1 MTSQRADALKKRVE
15 KQQRVYEETILPLL
29 QMHLLCGVLLL
40 DALVLGHSWSA
51 LNKEWEEWKIK
62 HGKVY
67 DNQTE
72 IVFRRAVW
80 EKNTQLVL
88 RHNQEASAGKQS
100 FTMGLN
106 HLADMTSEEINE
118 KLNGLK
124 REEPIHFRNGTFKG
138 VSGLSMPQSV
148 DWRKNGLVS
157 PVQNQGLCGSCWA
170 FSSLGALEGQM
181 KKRTGVLVPLS
192 PQNLVDCSTNDG
204 NHGCR
209 GGYISKSFSYIIR
222 NRGVD
227 SESFYPYEHQDG
239 KCRYSVKGKTGYCS
253 NYHILPRGDEK
264 TLQAAVASEGPVAVA
279 VNAMLQSFHLYRGG
293 VYSVPNCNPKFTNHA
308 VLVVGYGTDRGQ
320 DFWLVKNSWGTAWGE
335 GGFIRIA
342 RNKNNLCGIASFAV
356 YPTL

>member
-1 MTSQRADALKKRVE
+1 
-15 KQQRVYEETILPLL
+15 
-29 QMHLLCGVLLL
+29 MHLLCGVLLL
-40 DALVLGHSWSA
+40 DSLVLGHSWSA

-80 EKNTQLVL
+80 EKNIQLVL

-106 HLADMTSEEINE
+106 HLADMVGVCSKATTSEEINE

-138 VSGLSMPQSV
+138 VSGLSTPQSV

-227 SESFYPYEHQDG
+227 SESFYPYKHQDG
-239 KCRYSVKGKTGYCS
+239 KCRYSVQGKAGYCS

-264 TLQAAVASEGPVAVA
+264 TLQAAVASVGPVAVA

>member
-1 MTSQRADALKKRVE
+1 
-15 KQQRVYEETILPLL
+15 
-29 QMHLLCGVLLL
+29 MHVSCAVLLL
-40 DALVLGHSWSA
+40 AVQVLGNSSVV
-51 LNKEWEEWKIK
+51 LNKVWEEWQIK
-62 HGKVY
+62 HRKVY

-80 EKNTQLVL
+80 EKNMQLVL
-88 RHNQEASAGKQS
+88 RHNQQASAGKHS

-106 HLADMTSEEINE
+106 HLSDMTAEEVNE

-124 REEPIHFRNGTFKG
+124 LEDPIHFRNVTFKDG
-138 VSGLSMPQSV
+138 SGLLTPQSV

-192 PQNLVDCSTNDG
+192 PQNLVDCSSNDG

-239 KCRYSVKGKTGYCS
+239 KCRYSVKGKAGYCS
-253 NYHILPRGDEK
+253 DLHILPEGDEK
-264 TLQAAVASEGPVAVA
+264 TLQAVVASVGPVAVA

-293 VYSVPNCNPKFTNHA
+293 LYNVTNCNPKLINHA
-308 VLVVGYGTDRGQ
+308 VLVVGYGTDGGQ

-335 GGFIRIA
+335 KGFIRIA